1 MRVYLD
7 RSLNTI
13 EVGICYFSDDQ
24 EIGVKLGKWII
35 TFSWKPKSHSRASE
49 RKPRFSPKKYE
60 MSAYE
65 VSQVIASLQRQS
77 PNSQTEVWDKSTEQS
92 ALNTKIVDKH
102 NRLLEE

>member
-1 MRVYLD
+1 MRVSLD

-13 EVGICYFSDDQ
+13 EVGICYFTDDQ

-35 TFSWKPKSHSRASE
+35 IFSWKPKSHSRASE

-60 MSAYE
+60 TSAYE

-77 PNSQTEVWDKSTEQS
+77 PNSQTEVWAQSMEQS
-92 ALNTKIVDKH
+92 APNTKIVDNH
-102 NRLLEE
+102 DGLLKE